1 MENPMTKQQMVL
13 TAIGPDRPG
22 IVKEISSAIHQSG
35 ANLEDSRMA
44 VLAGDFAL
52 IVLFSGDPE
61 AIQVI
66 RQKCKT
72 IEKKL
77 DFQITFKPPSDRK
90 EGDDYKLYRFQGTG
104 VDQPGIVH
112 TISAILAEFDV
123 NVVSLESRL
132 TQAPFHG
139 TSIFTFHAEIQVST
153 QSIMDSLTDRL
164 DRACEELDLDYDMEL
179 I

>member
-1 MENPMTKQQMVL
+1 MDQKQMVL

-52 IVLFSGDPE
+52 IVLFSGDAQ
-61 AIQVI
+61 AILSVEK
-66 RQKCKT
+66 KCKA
-72 IEKKL
+72 IEEAL
-77 DFQITFKPPSDRK
+77 DFQITFKPPAQRK
-90 EGDDYKLYRFQGTG
+90 AAVDFKLYRFHATG
-104 VDQPGIVH
+104 LDQPGIVH
-112 TISAILAEFDV
+112 AISAILAEFDV

-132 TQAPFHG
+132 SHAAFHG
-139 TSIFTFHAEIQVST
+139 TSIFTFHAEIQISTDKIMVSL
-153 QSIMDSLTDRL
+153 SERL
-164 DRACEELDLDYDMEL
+164 DKACEDLDLDYELEL

>member
-1 MENPMTKQQMVL
+1 MDKQQMVL

-22 IVKEISSAIHQSG
+22 IVKEISSAIHESG

-52 IVLFSGDPE
+52 IVLFSGEPDSIE
-61 AIQVI
+61 TI
-66 RQKCKT
+66 REKCKT
-72 IEKKL
+72 IEQKL
-77 DFQITFKPPSDRK
+77 DFQITFKPSSSRK
-90 EGDDYKLYRFQGTG
+90 EGDGHRLYRFQATG

-132 TQAPFHG
+132 SHAAFHG
-139 TSIFTFHAEIQVST
+139 TAIFTFHAEIQVST
-153 QSIMDSLTDRL
+153 QDVIDSLTDRL
-164 DRACEELDLDYDMEL
+164 DEACEELDLDYDMEL

>member
-1 MENPMTKQQMVL
+1 MDTQQMVL

-52 IVLFSGDPE
+52 IVLFSGEPDAIE
-61 AIQVI
+61 AIKE
-66 RQKCKT
+66 KCKK
-72 IEKKL
+72 IEHKL
-77 DFQITFKPPSDRK
+77 DFQITFKPPSGRK
-90 EGDDYKLYRFQGTG
+90 EGEHHGLYRFQATG

-132 TQAPFHG
+132 SHAAFHG
-139 TSIFTFHAEIQVST
+139 TAIFTFHAEIQIST
-153 QSIMDSLTDRL
+153 QDIMDSLTDRL
-164 DRACEELDLDYDMEL
+164 DRACEELDLDYDMDL

>member
-1 MENPMTKQQMVL
+1 MDKQQMVL

-22 IVKEISSAIHQSG
+22 IVTEISSAIHESG

-52 IVLFSGDPE
+52 IVLFSGEPESIE
-61 AIQVI
+61 AI
-66 RQKCKT
+66 RKKCT
-72 IEKKL
+72 AIEKKI
-77 DFQITFKPPSDRK
+77 DFQITFKPPCGRK
-90 EGDDYKLYRFQGTG
+90 EADDYKLYRFKATG

-112 TISAILAEFDV
+112 TVSAILSEFDV

-132 TQAPFHG
+132 SHAAFHG

-153 QSIMDSLTDRL
+153 QGIVDSLTDRL